1 MLPPLP
7 LAPPS
12 IAAAAG
18 APGILSVVRSHPLQP
33 QPYTGMVQIV
43 SGEIAEDLA
52 TYMAESE
59 QTNSAL
65 ALGVAIN
72 RDCSVS
78 AAGGY
83 LVQVRHGAGWGEA
96 APRAGA
102 LSGCVCEQPRMV

>member
-1 MLPPLP
+1 
-7 LAPPS
+7 
-12 IAAAAG
+12 
-18 APGILSVVRSHPLQP
+18 
-33 QPYTGMVQIV
+33 MVQIV

-72 RDCSVS
+72 RDCSVN

-83 LVQVRHGAGWGEA
+83 LVQVRYRVVYIHMQAWFALLSLLLFACREKA
-96 APRAGA
+96 A
-102 LSGCVCEQPRMV
+102 